1 MSETAAPPSAA
12 APIPS
17 HAELFLAFFKITLS
31 GFGGTLTWTRRMFV
45 ERKRWMT
52 AEEFNDVYA
61 LCQFLPGPNVVNLT
75 AVFGSRMRGPTG
87 AIAAWAGFL
96 LVPFCVMLAAG
107 MLYERYGDVEAVRRV
122 LSGVAPGRRRPA
134 YRDGGEDGGAD
145 VPQLRARPVRAAGH
159 GLRDR
164 PDALAVAAGAD
175 RDRARS
181 ASGWPGDAAKDDA
194 MKADGDILITLAV
207 QFAIMSLLAL
217 GGANAVVPEMHRQAV
232 ELRGWMSEREF
243 TDMFAMSQAA
253 PGPNVMLVTLIGY
266 HVAGVAG
273 ALVTTLAMCG
283 PTAVLA
289 HFLGRTWDRFKDAP
303 WRMAVQAGVVP
314 ISVGLV
320 GASAIVLTGAADHSW
335 VAAVITVATAA
346 TAFWTR
352 WNPLWLIGIAGL
364 AGLTGFV

>member
-1 MSETAAPPSAA
+1 
-12 APIPS
+12 
-17 HAELFLAFFKITLS
+17 
-31 GFGGTLTWTRRMFV
+31 MFV

-87 AIAAWAGFL
+87 AMAAWSGFL
-96 LVPFCVMLAAG
+96 VVPFCVMLAAG
-107 MLYERYGDVEAVRRV
+107 MLYERYGDVETVRRV
-122 LSGVAPGRRRPA
+122 LGGVAPAAAGLLIATAAKMAAPMFRSFGPA
-134 YRDGGEDGGAD
+134 PFVVLATAFAIGLMRWPLLLVLIVIVAG
-145 VPQLRARPVRAAGH
+145 QHRARV
-159 GLRDR
+159 
-164 PDALAVAAGAD
+164 
-175 RDRARS
+175 
-181 ASGWPGDAAKDDA
+181 GDAAKDAA
-194 MKADGDILITLAV
+194 MKADGDILVTLAV

-232 ELRGWMSEREF
+232 ELRGWMTEREF
-243 TDMFAMSQAA
+243 IDMFAMSQAA

-320 GASAIVLTGAADHSW
+320 GASAIVLTGAANHSW
-335 VAAVITVATAA
+335 VAAVITVAAAA
-346 TAFWTR
+346 TAFWIALEPALVDRHRRAGRTHR
-352 WNPLWLIGIAGL
+352 FGLIR
-364 AGLTGFV
+364 